1 MKELIIKFIN
11 TCKMGTQYFVVL
23 TLLAVPF
30 TLFMLHLLF
39 GKRERVTFTT
49 TQLVR
54 LIKAFK
60 QSVSGKVKD
69 T

>member
-1 MKELIIKFIN
+1 
-11 TCKMGTQYFVVL
+11 MGTQYFVVL
-23 TLLAVPF
+23 ALLAVPF

-39 GKRERVTFTT
+39 RKRERVTFTT

-60 QSVSGKVKD
+60 QSVSEKIKD